1 MALSVGVDMPVSTKP
16 KIRPEHRNGFCM
28 SMANPMNKI
37 SDEMEVTIA
46 SMKTMKNRL
55 LLILCLYTTYQAVAA
70 LESTLL
76 RNSVK
81 SHQLAIMTDSTIMR
95 HVEFESSKCT
105 RALSL
110 LMSLYLVIAQVCAHQ
125 PSPTK

>member
-1 MALSVGVDMPVSTKP
+1 
-16 KIRPEHRNGFCM
+16 
-28 SMANPMNKI
+28 
-37 SDEMEVTIA
+37 MEVTIA
-46 SMKTMKNRL
+46 SVKTMKNRL

-81 SHQLAIMTDSTIMR
+81 SHQLAIMTDSTLMR
-95 HVEFESSKCT
+95 PVEFESSKCT

-110 LMSLYLVIAQVCAHQ
+110 SMPLYLVIPEVCAHQ

>member
-46 SMKTMKNRL
+46 SVKTMKNRL

-81 SHQLAIMTDSTIMR
+81 SHQLAIMTDSTLITIETCR
-95 HVEFESSKCT
+95 
-105 RALSL
+105 
-110 LMSLYLVIAQVCAHQ
+110 I
-125 PSPTK
+125 

>member
-1 MALSVGVDMPVSTKP
+1 
-16 KIRPEHRNGFCM
+16 M

-46 SMKTMKNRL
+46 SMKTMKNKL

-81 SHQLAIMTDSTIMR
+81 SHQLAIMTDSTLITIETCR
-95 HVEFESSKCT
+95 
-105 RALSL
+105 
-110 LMSLYLVIAQVCAHQ
+110 I
-125 PSPTK
+125 